1 MIKLSDAHHLRKTVA
16 GACMILAP
24 VLLLISAILA
34 HSSDNDAGAI
44 LGAVAD
50 DPDRFYASTV
60 VGIAGSV
67 LLVPALLGLMHML
80 REREVALGHVGGG
93 LALLGSLMFMLF
105 WGAALMEWQM
115 VRGSGDGAQMTALL
129 DRYMHTTGT
138 EVFFFFS
145 LAFTIG
151 LVVLAAGLARAHAVH
166 STAAL
171 ALAVGAVVLQ
181 VAFFVGNEAAW
192 YVVATAILLVGFAS
206 IGRTVLTET
215 VEDWEHTPEHPGG
228 FRPAAS
234 H

>member
-1 MIKLSDAHHLRKTVA
+1 MLKLSDAHHLRKTVA
-16 GACMILAP
+16 GACMFLAP
-24 VLLLISAILA
+24 VLFLVSAILA
-34 HSSDNDAGAI
+34 HSSDNHAGAI
-44 LGAVAD
+44 LGAVAA

-67 LLVPALLGLMHML
+67 LLVPAVLGLMHML
-80 REREVALGHVGGG
+80 REREVVLGHVGGA

-138 EVFFFFS
+138 ELFFWFS

-151 LVVLAAGLARAHAVH
+151 LIGLAAGLVRARFVH
-166 STAAL
+166 WSTAL
-171 ALAVGAVVLQ
+171 ALAAGAVVLQ
-181 VAFFVGNEAAW
+181 VAFFVGNEAT
-192 YVVATAILLVGFAS
+192 YYIVATAILLVGFGS
-206 IGRTVLTET
+206 IGRMVLTES
-215 VEDWEHTPEHPGG
+215 VEDWEHTPEHRGG